1 MRSGGSWI
9 AGQTKMRAFDRT
21 GWTLA
26 GWNLLV
32 LAIVI
37 AATMLIA
44 VVVQVRADNADIDDQ
59 LRASAQREQSAMLA
73 VHGDDE
79 HEHDLGTEAYSADTP
94 GIFAFWIDRRGTV
107 VRNTRG
113 VTLTGLPDQQAI
125 SVALSGREQF
135 TERTP
140 DGVPVRLLTVPV
152 VAEGRVAGAVQV
164 GTSLLASRQSV
175 AQTMVIFL
183 LTGILG
189 IVLAGFGSV
198 FLALRAMRPIR
209 FAFERQRRFIADA
222 SHELRTPV
230 AVVRARAESL
240 ARNATTRPPEEQR
253 ELLRLQRDADELSV
267 LLSDLL
273 DLERLDAGEHALSLE
288 PVALVDVVEEVA
300 AQFKPLADEE
310 HVELRAHS
318 GPVWAQAH
326 LARLRQVLRALVD
339 NALKHTTAGGRV
351 DIEADVRGHW
361 AVVRVVDTGEGI
373 PEQELSKVTTPFY
386 RVPTGSPADTASTP
400 RGGAGLGLSISSELV
415 RLMRGDL
422 RIDSRPGQGTTV
434 TIRLPLAGTA

>member
-1 MRSGGSWI
+1 
-9 AGQTKMRAFDRT
+9 MRAFDRT

-59 LRASAQREQSAMLA
+59 LRVSAQREQSSMLA
-73 VHGDDE
+73 LQGDDE
-79 HEHDLGTEAYSADTP
+79 HERDLGSEAYSADTP
-94 GIFAFWIDRRGTV
+94 GTFAFWIDRRGTV

-113 VTLTGLPDQQAI
+113 VTLTGLPDQQGI
-125 SVALSGREQF
+125 SLALTGREQL
-135 TERTP
+135 TERTL

-152 VAEGRVAGAVQV
+152 VADGRVAGAVQV
-164 GTSLLASRQSV
+164 GTSLLASRQSI
-175 AQTMVIFL
+175 AQTIVIFL

-198 FLALRAMRPIR
+198 FLAQRAMRPIR
-209 FAFERQRRFIADA
+209 FAFDRQRRFIADA

-240 ARNATTRPPEEQR
+240 ARSATARPPDEKR
-253 ELLRLQRDADELSV
+253 ELLQLQRDAEELSA

-273 DLERLDAGEHALSLE
+273 DLARLDVGPQTLPLE
-288 PVALVDVVEEVA
+288 PVALVDVVEEIA
-300 AQFKPLADEE
+300 AQFKPLADSE
-310 HVELRAHS
+310 HVELCAHS
-318 GPVWAQAH
+318 DAIWAQAH

-339 NALKHTTAGGRV
+339 NALKHTTTGGRV
-351 DIEADVRGHW
+351 DIEADARDRW

-373 PEQELSKVTTPFY
+373 PEQELPKVTTPFY
-386 RVPTGSPADTASTP
+386 RVDHGRQHSTGSLRT
-400 RGGAGLGLSISSELV
+400 GGAGLGLSIATELV
-415 RLMRGDL
+415 RLMRGEL

-434 TIRLPLAGTA
+434 TIRLPLAGTP

>member
-1 MRSGGSWI
+1 
-9 AGQTKMRAFDRT
+9 MRAFDRT

-32 LAIVI
+32 LALVI
-37 AATMLIA
+37 AVTMLIA
-44 VVVQVRADNADIDDQ
+44 IVVQVRADNADIDGQ
-59 LRASAQREQSAMLA
+59 LRASAQREQTSMLA
-73 VHGDDE
+73 DQSDDE
-79 HEHDLGTEAYSADTP
+79 NEHQPGPEAYSADTP

-113 VTLTGLPDQQAI
+113 VTITGLPDQQGI
-125 SVALSGREQF
+125 SFALSGREQF
-135 TERTP
+135 TERTL

-152 VAEGRVAGAVQV
+152 VAQGRVMGAVQV

-175 AQTMVIFL
+175 AQSIVIFL
-183 LTGILG
+183 LTGMLG

-198 FLALRAMRPIR
+198 FLAQRAMRPVR
-209 FAFERQRRFIADA
+209 HAFDRQRRFIADA

-230 AVVRARAESL
+230 AVVRARAEAL
-240 ARNATTRPPEEQR
+240 ARSAAGRPPDEQR
-253 ELLRLQRDADELSV
+253 ELLQLQRDADELSV

-273 DLERLDAGEHALSLE
+273 DLARLDAGQQALALE
-288 PVALVDVVEEVA
+288 PVALVDVVEEIA

-310 HVELRAHS
+310 HVELSAHS
-318 GPVWAQAH
+318 KPVWAQAH

-339 NALKHTTAGGRV
+339 NALKHTSAGGQV
-351 DIEADVRGHW
+351 NIETDARGHW
-361 AVVRVVDTGEGI
+361 AVVRVVDTGDGI
-373 PEQELSKVTTPFY
+373 PQQELPRVTTPFY
-386 RVPTGSPADTASTP
+386 RVPTGSQPDTASRL

-434 TIRLPLAGTA
+434 TIRLPLANAA